1 MKAYESASH
10 SKKGTNN
17 SSSLVKDF
25 WFALLKKHFLSYYG
39 RIESDAN
46 NNESR
51 DCTFG
56 SFLHVYCYASRQC
69 TAEYIIKFCSKSI
82 LCVAH
87 RDDFNSESMKHDKIS
102 R

>member
-1 MKAYESASH
+1 MKVQVTQ
-10 SKKGTNN
+10 KKVQIIHLHLSRT
-17 SSSLVKDF
+17 SDSPYS
-25 WFALLKKHFLSYYG
+25 KKHFLSYYG